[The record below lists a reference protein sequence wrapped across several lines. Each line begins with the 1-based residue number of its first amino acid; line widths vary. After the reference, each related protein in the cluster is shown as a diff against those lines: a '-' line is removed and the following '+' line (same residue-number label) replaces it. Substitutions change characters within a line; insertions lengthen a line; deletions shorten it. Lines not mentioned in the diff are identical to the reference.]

1 MEIVHYGSSQTF
13 TRSSNFGIVTVPCHW
28 FVTSCFL
35 SSWIKCS
42 AKNQIFIAVVF
53 TICLLQRYQY
63 WRFVQSQHFA
73 LYIGIGPH
81 IKFIYLLDQHIK
93 LSSGHIDER
102 TLVAYGEG
110 KGGQIL
116 HRYWLLNIQQRYKG
130 ITGTTM
136 VSSSAGTTQQ
146 KKELQ
151 IYFLRRDR
159 FTFTASFYYIH
170 VNRIHLIE
178 RRSIS
183 SKATHLPCIENY

>member
-1 MEIVHYGSSQTF
+1 MEIVHNGSSQTF

-42 AKNQIFIAVVF
+42 AKNQIFIATVCCKDINTGDLYRASILNYTSGYDCTLNLF
-53 TICLLQRYQY
+53 T
-63 WRFVQSQHFA
+63 
-73 LYIGIGPH
+73 
-81 IKFIYLLDQHIK
+81 YLLDQHIK

-116 HRYWLLNIQQRYKG
+116 HRYWLLNIQKRYKG

-151 IYFLRRDR
+151 IYFLRRGR